1 MYGRGSR
8 QLIRMSERVMKS
20 DFTRKL
26 RRSEKHRVPSHCAP
40 LSGRL
45 TTATAANT
53 TRTSMSDSDNDRP
66 PAAQT
71 AKQRER
77 DRRRAALARL
87 KDASQSRRQPRFLGA
102 DKDSADGDGDAQ
114 DDEPVDFERWA
125 RESARRRGKNPNS
138 DDRAAANDSS
148 RRRSASPLRDPTLSR
163 AFDDLFDLGGAG
175 EGGAKTGGEAGEGE
189 VAPDLDDDEA
199 PAKKR
204 RIVAKLDEDR
214 LLGPNGFPLL
224 RQHMQKF
231 KPKGKGHEVRRQ
243 RVAIRW
249 LTPADS

>member
-1 MYGRGSR
+1 
-8 QLIRMSERVMKS
+8 
-20 DFTRKL
+20 
-26 RRSEKHRVPSHCAP
+26 
-40 LSGRL
+40 
-45 TTATAANT
+45 
-53 TRTSMSDSDNDRP
+53 MSDSDNDRP

-249 LTPADS
+249 LTPVAIRWLTPADS